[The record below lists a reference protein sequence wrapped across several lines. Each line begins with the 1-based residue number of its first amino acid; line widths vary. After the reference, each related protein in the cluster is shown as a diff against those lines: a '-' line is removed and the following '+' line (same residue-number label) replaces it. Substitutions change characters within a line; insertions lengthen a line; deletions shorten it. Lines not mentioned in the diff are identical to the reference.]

1 MSASLVVL
9 LPVILFGIVSLLCF
23 VGCVLNTH
31 GLAPTF
37 TQYSTTTVLGNPAV
51 VAYWPLN
58 DANDTLPAADL
69 ASSPDN
75 GQYIDPT
82 TLPAI
87 YPWPDFSIAAA
98 PSPNIE
104 SAAAGFGT
112 MAAAG
117 FGTIAFA
124 QPGIVTGDFGTGGSD
139 SDPSGTSTCLVV
151 NGCYVNVPLVPKIS
165 SLTSFT
171 LEAWVRVDWDKN
183 APHAWRAVLD
193 ARELNPSCTGFAI
206 IARAD
211 DNAPGVY
218 HWMAVIGNG
227 GTGAAGFTTAIGADP
242 IPLKDPSMPAGSSVY
257 LAVTYDGPSQT
268 LTLFVDGLQSGSV
281 VTSAVYVPNTTKPL
295 WIGAGV
301 PYAPMRPQAAGVIA
315 GPLFPFVGAL
325 QDVAIY
331 SKALGSDV
339 ILTHLHNGSGF
350 NP

>member
-51 VAYWPLN
+51 VAYWPLSE
-58 DANDTLPAADL
+58 ANDTLPAADL
-69 ASSPDN
+69 TPNPDN

-87 YPWPDFSIAAA
+87 YPWPAFNINNSPSPDIISAAA
-98 PSPNIE
+98 P
-104 SAAAGFGT
+104 
-112 MAAAG
+112 
-117 FGTIAFA
+117 GTISFA
-124 QPGIVTGDFGTGGSD
+124 QPGIVAGDFGTNNDD
-139 SDPSGTSTCLVV
+139 SNSSGATPCLVV
-151 NGCYVNVPLVPKIS
+151 NGCYVNVPLVSKINPP
-165 SLTSFT
+165 TSFT
-171 LEAWVRVDWDKN
+171 IEAWVRVDWDKN

-193 ARELNPSCTGFAI
+193 ARDHDPCTGFAI

-211 DNAPGVY
+211 DNVPGAY

-227 GTGAAGFTTAIGADP
+227 GSGAAGFTLATSADPP
-242 IPLKDPSMPAGSSVY
+242 IPLKDPSMSAGSSVY
-257 LAVTYDGPSQT
+257 LAVTYDGPSQQ
-268 LTLFVDGLQSGSV
+268 LILYVDGLQSGPTI
-281 VTSAVYVPNTTKPL
+281 TSAVYVPNTTKPL
-295 WIGAGV
+295 FIGAGV
-301 PYAPMRPQAAGVIA
+301 PFGLQRPQPVGVAA

-331 SKALGSDV
+331 SKALGPDV

-350 NP
+350 SS

>member
-9 LPVILFGIVSLLCF
+9 LPVILLGIVSLLCF

-31 GLAPTF
+31 GLPPSF
-37 TQYSTTTVLGNPAV
+37 TQYSTTTVLGNLAV

-58 DANDTLPAADL
+58 EANDTVPAADL
-69 ASSPDN
+69 TPNPDN

-87 YPWPDFSIAAA
+87 YPWPDFSIAD
-98 PSPNIE
+98 SPTTNIE

-117 FGTIAFA
+117 FGTISFA
-124 QPGIVTGDFGTGGSD
+124 QPGIVTGDFGTNDTD
-139 SDPSGTSTCLVV
+139 SNSSGTSPCLVV
-151 NGCYVNVPLVPKIS
+151 NGCFVNVPLASKINPP
-165 SLTSFT
+165 TSFT
-171 LEAWVRVDWDKN
+171 LEAWVRVDWSAND
-183 APHAWRAVLD
+183 PHAWRAVLD
-193 ARELNPSCTGFAI
+193 ARDNNPSTGFAI
-206 IARAD
+206 FAKAD

-218 HWMAVIGNG
+218 HWNAMIGNG
-227 GTGAAGFTTAIGADP
+227 TGFTAVESADP
-242 IPLKDPSMPAGSSVY
+242 PITLKDPSSAAGTSFY

-268 LTLFVDGLQSGSV
+268 LTLFVDGLPSGPA

-295 WIGAGV
+295 FIGAGV
-301 PYAPMRPQAAGVIA
+301 PFGLQRPQPAGVVA

-331 SKALGSDV
+331 NAALAPGV